1 MKNVQNGVMNTI
13 ERRKYMTRTQIRL
26 DTMNSINK
34 FVETMSHL
42 DDNVWLEDGSG
53 IRVSA
58 KSLLGCIYSL
68 EWTRIYCFCER
79 DINAYLIPW
88 AI

>member
-58 KSLLGCIYSL
+58 KSLLGFIYSL

-79 DINAYLIPW
+79 DINAYLIP
-88 AI
+88 